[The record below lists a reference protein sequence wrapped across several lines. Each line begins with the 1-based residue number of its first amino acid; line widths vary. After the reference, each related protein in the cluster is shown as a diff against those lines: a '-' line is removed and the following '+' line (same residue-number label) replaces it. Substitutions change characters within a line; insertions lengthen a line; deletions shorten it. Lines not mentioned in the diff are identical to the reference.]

1 MAMGLGF
8 DGLEAQDHVRVVL
21 KDVEALVRIG
31 LHPWE
36 RHPEKPQRLI
46 INVEMFARWPL
57 SGPDSFINYDV
68 VRDHILGWQ
77 GRDHVDLI
85 ETLIEELVDVCFSLS
100 AVEACRVRITKPD
113 VFAEVAEAGVEILR
127 RRPA

>member
-1 MAMGLGF
+1 MSTSF
-8 DGLEAQDHVRVVL
+8 DWQTASDYVRVVL
-21 KDVEALVRIG
+21 SDVEVLVRIG

-46 INVEMFARWPL
+46 VNVEMFASWPL
-57 SGPDSFINYDV
+57 PPQSGGYINYDV
-68 VRDHILGWQ
+68 VRDHIAGWQ

-85 ETLIEELVDVCFSLS
+85 ETLLEDLVGVCFSLP
-100 AVEACRVRITKPD
+100 AVAACRVRITKPD
-113 VFAEVAEAGVEILR
+113 IFPEVAQAGVELFR